1 MVSFMIKYKNILLIL
16 TVLFFI
22 GSLGFVGANVFMDE
36 YGPNTAI
43 AYVGDAKIKFKHFES
58 AYRAAE
64 RRQRE
69 AGPSDTEEETAADD
83 AAKKL
88 KQEVLQAMITEE
100 SLAQSARKYGIG
112 VPDLEIAYDIKNTFS
127 DNGLFNKKAYV
138 WVVRNQLGMNPE
150 QYEAALLKQKMA
162 NKFQNAL
169 ILSAKITPQETE
181 FMLPKTE
188 ESKPKKGT
196 KRQTLPKPDSEATAI
211 VLTQIKA
218 QSLADSFTRQFNAQ
232 ERVELKHQDKI

>member
-1 MVSFMIKYKNILLIL
+1 MVSFMIKYKNILLIA

-22 GSLGFVGANVFMDE
+22 GSLGFVGANVFMEE

-43 AYVGDAKIKFKHFES
+43 AYVGNAKIKFKDFEN

-64 RRQRE
+64 RRQHE
-69 AGPSDTEEETAADD
+69 AAPPAEEDENTGD
-83 AAKKL
+83 AERKL
-88 KQEVLQAMITEE
+88 RQEVLQAIITEE

-112 VPDLEIAYDIKNTFS
+112 VSDLEIAYDIKNTFS

-138 WVVRNQLGMNPE
+138 WIVRNQLGMNPE

-169 ILSAKITPQETE
+169 ILSAKLTPQEAE

-188 ESKPKKGT
+188 EPKKGA
-196 KRQTLPKPDSEATAI
+196 KSQSLPGPDADAAAI
-211 VLTQIKA
+211 VLMQFKA
-218 QSLADSFTRQFNAQ
+218 QALADSFTRQFNAR
-232 ERVELKHQDKI
+232 ERVELKHQDRI